1 MDLRVKKTGK
11 GFQQQDR
18 SKFGKHAARKKL
30 SSIGPGCFEKF
41 VALSQLTICAQVVF
55 ESVESGCKTEDLT
68 EKLLVVCQT

>member
-18 SKFGKHAARKKL
+18 SKFGKHAARKKV
-30 SSIGPGCFEKF
+30 SSIGCFEKF

-55 ESVESGCKTEDLT
+55 ESVKSGCKTEDLT